1 MMGNHGS
8 DGPGDALR
16 LWAERFNTK
25 DPARIVPLYADD
37 ALLFGTSQAALY
49 CGKDQIR
56 SYFTGAAT
64 VKLGEHTEVPLGDD
78 TVLSVGMYVFTQI
91 RDGQRVATPARF
103 TFVLKR
109 RDGLWQ
115 ILHHHSS
122 AQPT

>member
-1 MMGNHGS
+1 M

-16 LWAERFNTK
+16 LWVAQFNTQ
-25 DPARIVPLYADD
+25 DPARIVALYADD
-37 ALLFGTSQAALY
+37 ALLFGTSKAELY
-49 CGKDQIR
+49 SGKDQIR

-64 VKLGEHTEVPLGDD
+64 VELGDHTEVSLADD
-78 TVLSVGMYVFTQI
+78 TALIAGMYVFTRV
-91 RDGQRVATPARF
+91 RDGQPVSRPARF
-103 TFVLKR
+103 TFVLKQ